1 MKRILSVFKQGRWLR
16 FLAGLWIV
24 GAGGARV
31 GAVEPAPVPATGDVP
46 SVVLVVG
53 APGESNY
60 QTNFLQQ
67 ATAWG
72 NAVERAAA
80 RHQVFDG
87 GNGAQTNQ
95 WQLLK
100 STLAAE
106 PKLGTAPFWLVLI
119 GHGTFNGK
127 EARMNLVGP
136 DVTAMQLAEW
146 LRPFQRPVVVVNS
159 TSSSAPFLNA
169 LSRTNRVVITSTRS
183 GFEQNYARFGE
194 YLARSVGAREADL
207 DQDGQTSLL
216 EAFLHASA
224 QVAEFYKT
232 EGRLLTEHALIDD
245 NGDALGTPAEWFR
258 GVRSTKTA
266 KGGASLDGVR
276 AHQMHLV
283 RSDADLALSPEQRAR
298 RDALELVIARL
309 RDTKSKVPADEYYGQ
324 LETLLLEL
332 ARLYEVKAAA
342 AADVTLP

>member
-1 MKRILSVFKQGRWLR
+1 M
-16 FLAGLWIV
+16 LAGLWGV
-24 GAGGARV
+24 GAGGDRV
-31 GAVEPAPVPATGDVP
+31 GAAEPAPGSAAGDVP

-53 APGESNY
+53 APGESDY
-60 QTNFLQQ
+60 QTNFLRQ

-72 NAVERAAA
+72 ATLERAGA

-95 WQLLK
+95 WHLLK
-100 STLAAE
+100 SALAAE

-136 DVTAMQLAEW
+136 DVTATQLAEW
-146 LRPFQRPVVVVNS
+146 LQPFQRPLVVVNA

-183 GFEQNYARFGE
+183 GFEQNYARFGD
-194 YLARSVGAREADL
+194 YFARSVGAVEADL
-207 DQDGQTSLL
+207 DQDGQTSVL

-245 NGDALGTPAEWFR
+245 NGDALGTPADWFR
-258 GVRSTKTA
+258 GVRATKAA

-276 AHQMHLV
+276 AHQVHLV
-283 RSDADLALSPEQRAR
+283 RSDADLALSLEQRAR
-298 RDALELVIARL
+298 RDALELAIARL
-309 RDTKSKVPADEYYGQ
+309 RDTRSKVPVDEYYRQ
-324 LETLLLEL
+324 LEILLLEL

-342 AADVTLP
+342 AADAKLP